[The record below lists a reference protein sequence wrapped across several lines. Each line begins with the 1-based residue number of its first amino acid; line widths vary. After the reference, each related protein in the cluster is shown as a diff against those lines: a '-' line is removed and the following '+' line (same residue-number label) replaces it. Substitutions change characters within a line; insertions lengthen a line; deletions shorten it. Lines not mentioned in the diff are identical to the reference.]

1 MLNKDNLSFIELFK
15 QIYLVGIEFAIKYPK
30 YVKIME
36 KLLMSKNNVYKEFF
50 NSQVEIVLNYY
61 ISFIENDKKLGR
73 INEEIDTKTL
83 AELVLNMTTNITI
96 EEIYSGNNEMNF
108 KVMIEKVDKI
118 MFIFEKGITRGEKD
132 V

>member
-1 MLNKDNLSFIELFK
+1 MLNKDNLAFIELFK

-50 NSQVEIVLNYY
+50 NSQVKIALNYY
-61 ISFIENDKKLGR
+61 VSFIENDKKLGR

-96 EEIYSGNNEMNF
+96 EEIYSGNKEMNF